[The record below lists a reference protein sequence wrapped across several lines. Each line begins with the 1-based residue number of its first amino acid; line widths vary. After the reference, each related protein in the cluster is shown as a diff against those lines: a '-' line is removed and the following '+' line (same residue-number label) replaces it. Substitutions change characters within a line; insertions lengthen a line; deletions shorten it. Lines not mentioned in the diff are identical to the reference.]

1 MEDAGRLCLVGVCF
15 MAGGSCWLTGSIAGA
30 EEGTT
35 GSSGGSYEGAMTGSS
50 AGADEGAMTGSS
62 AGADEGA
69 TGSTVGAGSTEA
81 EGVS

>member
-1 MEDAGRLCLVGVCF
+1 MEDAGRLCVVGVCI
-15 MAGGSCWLTGSIAGA
+15 MAGESCWLTGSIAGA

-35 GSSGGSYEGAMTGSS
+35 GSSGGS
-50 AGADEGAMTGSS
+50 DEGAMTGSS

-69 TGSTVGAGSTEA
+69 TGSTVGAGRTEA